1 MAMQTIAMVVTKG
14 GEIAAQVMSQ
24 QINGR
29 TLYRWNGKWGA
40 GCGAL
45 AEIAASIRSSMAS
58 RKGWSI
64 QSGHDLLTEG

>member
-64 QSGHDLLTEG
+64 QSGHDLLKEG